1 MKPLI
6 SLTLLL
12 AGILVLVGILI
23 FGRRGADTETPV
35 IENKI
40 VVTAQPTF
48 RLPSSDASSVLRL
61 RELAH
66 NPSVSSAGAT
76 ASYELRL
83 AVADRLTTN
92 ETFRRW
98 ATNAVTTAA
107 CNLASRKEFHIH
119 GANLMNSNSLQIE
132 VGVAIS
138 GLRGEAVFDS
148 DTNSRGPITFVVE
161 GGTNPTV
168 TMVRD
173 PYGMATYQLNPSQAG
188 SSSYPR
194 HVARMDWGEATS
206 PMDTSGVEAAA
217 RAAYFAMTGA
227 QMPDGLQAKIDA
239 PTITDPMVS
248 DPSVQVTGNPNATV
262 ATVNNQRFP
271 FVDFEFVNPASGDR
285 ILSGEMVQSSAGTG
299 EFVELFT
306 TQSRFS
312 VQNSIIDLG
321 QMFLSPSGEWAQ
333 DVLSGLGT
341 TSQEEVLKRVWKI
354 PNR

>member
-1 MKPLI
+1 
-6 SLTLLL
+6 
-12 AGILVLVGILI
+12 
-23 FGRRGADTETPV
+23 
-35 IENKI
+35 
-40 VVTAQPTF
+40 
-48 RLPSSDASSVLRL
+48 
-61 RELAH
+61 
-66 NPSVSSAGAT
+66 
-76 ASYELRL
+76 
-83 AVADRLTTN
+83 
-92 ETFRRW
+92 
-98 ATNAVTTAA
+98 
-107 CNLASRKEFHIH
+107 
-119 GANLMNSNSLQIE
+119 
-132 VGVAIS
+132 
-138 GLRGEAVFDS
+138 
-148 DTNSRGPITFVVE
+148 
-161 GGTNPTV
+161 
-168 TMVRD
+168 
-173 PYGMATYQLNPSQAG
+173 
-188 SSSYPR
+188 
-194 HVARMDWGEATS
+194 MDWGEATS